1 MARLFIATPIEIP
14 TFNIIKNKL
23 SPYIKGN
30 WTLGSNLHLTHL
42 FIGEGNEEDYKF
54 KLNIPKEQI
63 KIKDFGFFND
73 KILYLKA
80 NSPNI
85 NSIYKQLQAK
95 LNIKNKPFTPHITLC
110 RIKSIKDKKGLLK
123 AINELN
129 DIEFKSDFSVY
140 LYSSTLTPKGP
151 IYKKVHKFG

>member
-1 MARLFIATPIEIP
+1 MRLFIATPIEIP
-14 TFNIIKNKL
+14 IYNIIKSKL
-23 SPYIKGN
+23 SPYIDGN

-42 FIGEGNEEDYKF
+42 FIGEGKEEDYKF

-63 KIKDFGFFND
+63 IIKDFGFFND
-73 KILYLKA
+73 KILFLKA

-85 NSIYKQLQAK
+85 NSIYKQLQQK

-110 RIKSIKDKKGLLK
+110 RIKSIKVKDGLLK
-123 AINELN
+123 ALDELKN
-129 DIEFKSDFSVY
+129 IEFKSNFSVY

-151 IYKKVHKFG
+151 IYKKVYKFG